1 MIGLLAL
8 AGWWLKTRERSR
20 RSTADNKNTG
30 AISHQSSIL
39 FSVCFFFVFLLYPG
53 CCFTAFST
61 FICSSLD
68 DGTRY
73 LRRYPSLDCNDPF
86 HAVMEGYASIMIGPA
101 GDSNTQHFANAA
113 LTSCVCLCVVIWPFG
128 VPLLYAVGFWWN
140 WPEISR
146 LRRAEL
152 RHKSTKALS
161 KARRQSVGH
170 QRLLEGNLVVT
181 FGALD
186 AGDKEDENAEPA
198 DEELLP
204 AAGRFEV
211 ALKHRRLE
219 LLATDGS
226 PLLQLELL
234 AGSHARLGDDEK
246 QLPVAGTFTPA
257 TDDAGGR
264 RVQGPARELCAAA
277 PIGFHRRRWALPRGW
292 ANEDTMCRFLR
303 ARNKSRYVRRVFVLA
318 HKNASDWFSPIE
330 GGLDRGPTDQA
341 STAHASDQNRPAARR
356 GIRSRIA
363 CTLMRRCS
371 IERSDESK
379 YERKTPP
386 SSITRMPIAIACG
399 S

>member
-1 MIGLLAL
+1 
-8 AGWWLKTRERSR
+8 
-20 RSTADNKNTG
+20 
-30 AISHQSSIL
+30 
-39 FSVCFFFVFLLYPG
+39 
-53 CCFTAFST
+53 
-61 FICSSLD
+61 
-68 DGTRY
+68 
-73 LRRYPSLDCNDPF
+73 
-86 HAVMEGYASIMIGPA
+86 MEGYASIMIGPA
-101 GDSNTQHFANAA
+101 GDSNTQHFAKAA

-246 QLPVAGTFTPA
+246 QLLVEGTFTSA

-264 RVQGPARELCAAA
+264 RVQLTLAPLGPDPSAERKHSVFGVPLPRSLTRSLTGLTSLTTSRPASLGPSLHAWQVAITKEVPDLELSLEGAEEQLRQMRLA
-277 PIGFHRRRWALPRGW
+277 PILMPYALRCFWCTHILLYRG
-292 ANEDTMCRFLR
+292 ALR
-303 ARNKSRYVRRVFVLA
+303 
-318 HKNASDWFSPIE
+318 
-330 GGLDRGPTDQA
+330 
-341 STAHASDQNRPAARR
+341 
-356 GIRSRIA
+356 
-363 CTLMRRCS
+363 
-371 IERSDESK
+371 ES
-379 YERKTPP
+379 
-386 SSITRMPIAIACG
+386 
-399 S
+399 